1 MKEHYLRFPVFGLNV
16 LSLRRGLAKS
26 QGHVYLEKY
35 TNLPGFRIT
44 TLAEKAHRMSTAVKM
59 DK

>member
-1 MKEHYLRFPVFGLNV
+1 MEKTTSSFLYF
-16 LSLRRGLAKS
+16 LRRGLAKS